1 MFTRSGRSI
10 GRRARL
16 TLAATALAVV
26 SAVGASPSSAQ
37 AAVSPSF
44 APYVDMTLQGKTKN
58 TSNIRQS
65 GAKATTLAFIVS
77 GATCQASW
85 GGYYGLNSSDSWFDA
100 KQVIADVRAVGSE
113 PIISFGG
120 AAGQSLAR
128 TCTSPAA
135 LATQYQSVIDA
146 YNVRNLDYDIE
157 GSDQADPSSL
167 TRRFQAIAKVQADGI
182 AAGKPV
188 TISLTL
194 PTMPSGLTYNGM
206 NVVRSAIAN
215 GVDVSVVNVMA
226 MDYYDSSQNPAGK
239 MGDFAVQAGEN
250 LKSQLATLYPSHS
263 DAALYRMVGLTPM
276 IGINDN
282 PVEIFTT
289 ADATKVLNWANAKS
303 IGRIA
308 MWSLNRDF
316 QCASPSNYTSN
327 YCSGVTQSALQFS
340 SIWKTFEAGG
350 TAGGTAG
357 DPAVAPDLDTSKTK
371 GRQKAKKLRLK
382 LTADQASALGIR
394 GKAKVAQPKRGSS
407 SAKTKNFKLKQKT
420 GIQLQAGVKKAI
432 RLKFKKNSK
441 TLKKIKKL
449 QKGSKRARKNSKM
462 VIHLTATSALGVS
475 TTSKLKIKLKR

>member
-1 MFTRSGRSI
+1 MFTRSGKSI

-16 TLAATALAVV
+16 MLAATTLVAV
-26 SAVGASPSSAQ
+26 SAMGASPNSAQ
-37 AAVSPSF
+37 AGVSPGF
-44 APYVDMTLQGKTKN
+44 APYVDMTLQGKAKN
-58 TSNIRQS
+58 TNNIRQS

-100 KQVIADVRAVGSE
+100 KQLIADVRAAGSE
-113 PIISFGG
+113 PMISFGG

-157 GSDQADPSSL
+157 GSDQADPNSL

-188 TISLTL
+188 SVSLTL

-316 QCASPSNYTSN
+316 QCASPISYASIH
-327 YCSGVTQSALQFS
+327 CSGVTQSALQFS

-350 TAGGTAG
+350 TAGGTGG

-420 GIQLQAGVKKAI
+420 GIQLQAGVKKAT